1 MLADENH
8 IRATFDQAAEEMQ
21 RAALIAADVTRASD
35 EFGSTAPQTK
45 MLRELY
51 AVAAFDAAS
60 LCACS
65 VWLCACSAWHLYL
78 NRTVTFSFVNLPG
91 QGGSPFTFCFC
102 SCIRAAVRG

>member
-1 MLADENH
+1 MTEAFDLYDSRNEILMLADENH

-60 LCACS
+60 HG
-65 VWLCACSAWHLYL
+65 VRVPYL
-78 NRTVTFSFVNLPG
+78 EPMLTVDAGAEPG
-91 QGGSPFTFCFC
+91 
-102 SCIRAAVRG
+102 AVLTMD